1 MFRRA
6 GRYVGAVAVAGAVVV
21 SAPAPAAPLRAP
33 VQPVAAKTVQA
44 VAAKSCRAGYTP
56 AVIDGHSK
64 CLHAGEF
71 CRHAD
76 DSQYR
81 HYGFRCT
88 HYYRNV
94 HRYRLTRA

>member
-1 MFRRA
+1 MFRSTTKYMA
-6 GRYVGAVAVAGAVVV
+6 AVAVAAGVGV
-21 SAPAPAAPLRAP
+21 SAPAAAPPIRPPAS
-33 VQPVAAKTVQA
+33 VRA
-44 VAAKSCRAGYTP
+44 VAAKSCRGGYTP
-56 AVIDGHSK
+56 AVIDGRSK

-81 HYGFRCT
+81 RYGFRCT
-88 HYYRNV
+88 RYYRNV